1 MRKLALIL
9 LALSATMVVHGQ
21 RVPLS
26 TRMKEKN
33 ILNHMDLG
41 ISVGTTGIGI
51 DLAVPVTNYVRV
63 RAGYNYMPPIK
74 LHSNFPIETTGGGK
88 ASSFV
93 DKISTFRYHKSV

>member
-33 ILNHMDLG
+33 ILSHMDLG

-51 DLAVPVTNYVRV
+51 DLAVPVTN
-63 RAGYNYMPPIK
+63 
-74 LHSNFPIETTGGGK
+74 
-88 ASSFV
+88 
-93 DKISTFRYHKSV
+93 